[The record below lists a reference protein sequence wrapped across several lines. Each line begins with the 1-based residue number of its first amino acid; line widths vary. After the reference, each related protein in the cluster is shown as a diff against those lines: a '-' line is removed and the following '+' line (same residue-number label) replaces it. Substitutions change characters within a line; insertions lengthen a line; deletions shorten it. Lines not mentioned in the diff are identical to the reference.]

1 MGCWRAGALENWP
14 DRPVGFRGDRDA
26 VRDAAE
32 QICRR
37 LEWLELSDRLLLE
50 MIYEQGMSVRKA
62 AVILQKSPS
71 TVARRIRARV
81 QGLFSTDY
89 QICLRHRT
97 ELSDLQMSI
106 ARYYY
111 VQKKSR
117 RAISRFLG
125 ISRYAL
131 QRHLDKLRGLVERE
145 RGFSES
151 GPAAASRGCQP
162 CI

>member
-14 DRPVGFRGDRDA
+14 DRPVGFRGNREL

-71 TVARRIRARV
+71 TIARRIRARV
-81 QGLFSTDY
+81 QGLFSPEY
-89 QICLRHRT
+89 QICLQHRM

-106 ARYYY
+106 ARCYY

-117 RAISRFLG
+117 RAIARFLG

-131 QRHLDKLRGLVERE
+131 QRHLDRLEGLVERE
-145 RGFSES
+145 KEVREP
-151 GPAAASRGCQP
+151 GPVAAFQGHRRCV
-162 CI
+162 